1 MLPAYSNPL
10 AVPFSPR
17 FSGRNFVL
25 VSVICIDV
33 VSGAAAEPMLSPS
46 RFFGVLACFALVSCE
61 ASSKPHS
68 TPPLSAVNPS
78 AIVIGFV
85 GGYVRHDDKVHTEVQ
100 LTDRLRE
107 EYSPNVFVQTFENH
121 RGEDAY
127 QTVLRLLDAD
137 HDGRL
142 SAAEKQ
148 NAHIIIFG
156 HSWGASEAVELARRL
171 QSANI
176 PVLLTIQVDSVSK
189 RGENDALIPAN
200 VEQAVNFYQLD
211 GLLHGQSQIRAANP
225 SRTRILGNFRSDYK
239 SKPLTCG
246 QYPWYDRTFMK
257 PHIQIECDPAV
268 WNQVESLIRSNL
280 SLEARAP
287 AASAAASSASPPQ

>member
-1 MLPAYSNPL
+1 
-10 AVPFSPR
+10 
-17 FSGRNFVL
+17 
-25 VSVICIDV
+25 
-33 VSGAAAEPMLSPS
+33 MLSPS

-61 ASSKPHS
+61 TSAKPPS
-68 TPPLSAVNPS
+68 TPAVNAVNPS

-100 LTDRLRE
+100 LADRLRE
-107 EYSPNVFVQTFENH
+107 EYSPNLFVQTFENH
-121 RGEDAY
+121 RGQDAY

-137 HDGRL
+137 HDGSL
-142 SAAEKQ
+142 SGAEKQ
-148 NAHIIIFG
+148 NARIIIFG

-171 QSANI
+171 QRENI

-189 RGENDALIPAN
+189 RGENDALIPPN

-225 SRTRILGNFRSDYK
+225 ARTRIIGNFRSDYK

-246 QYPWYDRTFMK
+246 QYPWYDRAFMK

-268 WNQVESLIRSNL
+268 WNRVESLIRSNL
-280 SLEARAP
+280 SLEARVP
-287 AASAAASSASPPQ
+287 AAGPPASSAAPPQ